1 MKSAGRHGAP
11 AFTTLREFLLIFKN
25 INIFFVPDGTSNVKQ
40 FKIPLYVPLIA
51 VLLVIFCSAS
61 VFLLI
66 RDYRTLK
73 SKMPRLALLERENEL
88 RREQFTRLAERIDT
102 AAQKMCDLKEFE
114 RKLRIMVNLEPD
126 GGNPEYRGVG
136 GSGSG
141 LSDPRQVK
149 SKTHKD
155 LVRKMHRSL
164 DTIDNDIALG
174 ERGKV
179 ELFRFLKSQKM
190 LLASTPSI
198 WPTRGWVTCRFGYRT
213 SPFTGQREFHKGID
227 IAARS
232 SAPIVA
238 PADGMVSSINWDRG
252 YGRILTIKHG
262 YGVVT
267 RYAHLRKSL
276 VKKGHRVRRGETIA
290 LVGNSGRSTGPH
302 LHYEV
307 HLNGVPVNPFR
318 YILN

>member
-1 MKSAGRHGAP
+1 LAAKKI
-11 AFTTLREFLLIFKN
+11 TLFL
-25 INIFFVPDGTSNVKQ
+25 VPDGTRRVKQ
-40 FKIPLYVPLIA
+40 IRIPRFLPLFLI
-51 VLLVIFCSAS
+51 LLFILCSAS
-61 VFLLI
+61 VFLMI

-73 SKMPRLALLERENEL
+73 SKMPRLAQLERENDL
-88 RREQFTRLAERIDT
+88 RREQFSRLAKRVDV
-102 AAQKMCDLKEFE
+102 AAKKMCELKDFE
-114 RKLRIMVNLEPD
+114 RKLRIMVNLEPN
-126 GGNPEYRGVG
+126 GRSAEYRGVG
-136 GSGSG
+136 GSDSN
-141 LSDPRQVK
+141 LSDPGQVK
-149 SKTHKD
+149 SKTHKA
-155 LVRKMHRSL
+155 LVRKMHQSL

-179 ELFRFLKSQKM
+179 ELYKFLKSQKM

-232 SAPIVA
+232 NAPIVA
-238 PADGMVSSINWDRG
+238 PADGMVSDIEWHRG

-262 YGVVT
+262 YGVVSK
-267 RYAHLRKSL
+267 YAHLRKSL

-307 HLNGVPVNPFR
+307 HLNGVPVNPLR